1 MSKGN
6 KSHGADDGV
15 RFRNPTLEGSYVTN
29 YTTSACVFTSHV
41 VCILLTKRLSK
52 DSKGFE
58 PFSLFFQKKSNNVAV
73 RDYKKKVV
81 VISYK

>member
-1 MSKGN
+1 MLTIEHQYWIYLN
-6 KSHGADDGV
+6 
-15 RFRNPTLEGSYVTN
+15 FNI
-29 YTTSACVFTSHV
+29 TSHV

-58 PFSLFFQKKSNNVAV
+58 PFSLFFQNKSIKVAV
-73 RDYKKKVV
+73 RDYNKKVV